1 MSDFRRMFPKVETI
15 LLGAIFGGV
24 FPILCFLIGWWGSIP
39 FVTGSAIKYYA
50 LGGLLVGIVIDILF
64 LGRWLVNAYRLNLV
78 WMGVIYLFYSVG
90 LYGFLMGFPVF
101 NFLMGLFA
109 GYYMGLRTQEEQR
122 TPAEAEQIFKRTG
135 FFASSVLA
143 IACVASIWLATTD
156 ATTAANISG
165 MFALKQPLSQSNV
178 LLLSAVG
185 GMVLVV
191 LEYFITR
198 AMARRA
204 YR

>member
-39 FVTGSAIKYYA
+39 FVTESTIKYYA
-50 LGGLLVGIVIDILF
+50 LGGLLVGIVIDILY

-78 WMGVIYLFYSVG
+78 WMAVIYLFYSIG
-90 LYGFLMGFPVF
+90 LYGFFMGVPVF

-109 GYYMGLRTQEEQR
+109 GYYMGLRTLEEQR
-122 TPAEAEQIFKRTG
+122 APAEAEQIFKRTG
-135 FFASSVLA
+135 LFASSIMA
-143 IACVASIWLATTD
+143 IACCASIWLAATD
-156 ATTAANISG
+156 ATTVANING
-165 MFALKQPLSQSNV
+165 MFALQQPLSQSNI

-185 GMVLVV
+185 GIVLVV
-191 LEYFITR
+191 LEFFITR

>member
-24 FPILCFLIGWWGSIP
+24 FPILCFLAGWWGSLP
-39 FVTGSAIKYYA
+39 FVAESTIKYYA
-50 LGGLLVGIVIDILF
+50 LGGLLVGIVIDVLF

-78 WMGVIYLFYSVG
+78 WMAVIYLFYSVG
-90 LYGFLMGFPVF
+90 LYGFFMGFPVF

>member
-15 LLGAIFGGV
+15 LLGTIFGGV

-39 FVTGSAIKYYA
+39 FVSESTIKYYA
-50 LGGLLVGIVIDILF
+50 LGGLLVGIVIDILY

-78 WMGVIYLFYSVG
+78 WMAVIYLFYSIG
-90 LYGFLMGFPVF
+90 IYGFFMGVPVF

-109 GYYMGLRTQEEQR
+109 GYYMGLRTLEEQR
-122 TPAEAEQIFKRTG
+122 APAEAEQIFKRTG
-135 FFASSVLA
+135 LFASSIMA
-143 IACVASIWLATTD
+143 IACCASIWLAATD
-156 ATTAANISG
+156 ATTAANING
-165 MFALKQPLSQSNV
+165 MFALKQPLSQEV
-178 LLLSAVG
+178 ILTLSGIG
-185 GMVLVV
+185 GIVLVV
-191 LEYFITR
+191 LEFFITR

>member
-24 FPILCFLIGWWGSIP
+24 FPILCFLTGWWGSIP
-39 FVTGSAIKYYA
+39 FVSENTIKYYA
-50 LGGLLVGIVIDILF
+50 LGGLLVGIVIDVLF

-78 WMGVIYLFYSVG
+78 WMAVIYLFYSVG
-90 LYGFLMGFPVF
+90 LYGFFMGVPVF

-135 FFASSVLA
+135 FFTSFIMA
-143 IACVASIWLATTD
+143 IVCCASIWLAATD
-156 ATTAANISG
+156 ATTVANING
-165 MFALKQPLSQSNV
+165 MFALQQPLSQSNV
-178 LLLSAVG
+178 ILLSSIG
-185 GMVLVV
+185 GTALVV
-191 LEYFITR
+191 LEFFITR